1 MTYCFRILDWSDHA
15 LSVHFIALDDDGQA
29 RDHVARMLEKYDC
42 ARVEAWDGERHVH
55 SSEKAPLS

>member
-1 MTYCFRILDWSDHA
+1 
-15 LSVHFIALDDDGQA
+15 
-29 RDHVARMLEKYDC
+29 MLEKYDC